1 MGEGQQG
8 ADPRREGGE
17 AAAGRCLG
25 LDVGS
30 KTVGVAVSDPLRL
43 TARPLTT
50 LRRTPDVEADARRIA
65 RLAREQEAVEL
76 VAGRPYH
83 LGGRPSRVLL
93 QILPLVRKAAELSR
107 LPLRWAEERLSSKEA
122 EALMAQAGVPP
133 RERRRRRDEFAA
145 AVILQWYFEEGP
157 VEPPRADEIES

>member
-1 MGEGQQG
+1 MGDRQQG
-8 ADPRREGGE
+8 RASRRDGPQSPP
-17 AAAGRCLG
+17 GRCLG
-25 LDVGS
+25 LDVGA

-50 LRRTPDVEADARRIA
+50 LRRTSDLQADARRIA
-65 RLAREQEAVEL
+65 DLARQQEAAEL
-76 VAGRPYH
+76 VAGRPVH

-93 QILPLVRKAAELSR
+93 QIIPLVREAARLSR

-122 EALMAQAGVPP
+122 EALMVQAGVPP
-133 RERRRRRDEFAA
+133 AQRRSRRDEFAA

-157 VEPPRADEIES
+157 VEPPRTDEIEQ